1 MTRTVGVLLVALLVT
16 PCAAQWTGTI
26 ASRPVTCTIVPGP
39 FPVAPM
45 GGDAAVV
52 TTLGLW
58 CRGTRRHAVQ
68 ALVYATDR
76 AGTLALTGHLCRRGP
91 RPAAPRAR
99 LRQCCTLAR
108 GTFAGSFTPA
118 YPPDEQTGPVLLTTG
133 DLTALQLGASCRRV
147 TLPIGAVT
155 LARD

>member
-91 RPAAPRAR
+91 RTVQTISSGPA
-99 LRQCCTLAR
+99 
-108 GTFAGSFTPA
+108 
-118 YPPDEQTGPVLLTTG
+118 QTGTSRAAQSCLTSCG
-133 DLTALQLGASCRRV
+133 DLIRTSV
-147 TLPIGAVT
+147 
-155 LARD
+155 